1 MIIPVIVPMNTAGW
15 QLVLTAGTTLGL
27 LVVGGLVCIVGLV
40 LYRLTFHPLARYPG
54 PLLGRVTNLYA
65 AYHAWKGDIHTDIW
79 RCHQRYGDH
88 IRYAPDRLTFN
99 TAQAITDIYGIGSR
113 VRKSKVYET
122 LVHQAPNTLTL
133 RDKKKHAQRRRIMS
147 QGFSDAAIRSFEPR
161 VLELVQRL
169 CEILQGD
176 LNSNDGKW
184 SKGQDMA
191 KWFDYLT
198 FDIMSALVFSAS
210 YDTLR
215 QEKFRPIINA
225 IEESNVRVS
234 VILQAPILTL
244 FRLDKRLFSRSI
256 LWRNRF
262 IKFIGRSVSER
273 VKKTKDTVTGKTL
286 RIDELGGEVAT
297 LIVAGSDTT
306 ATTLAATLFY
316 ISREPSVYERVT
328 REVRSCFASAEEIH
342 AGTQLN
348 SCRYLRACID
358 EALRLS
364 PPTGSAL

>member
-1 MIIPVIVPMNTAGW
+1 M
-15 QLVLTAGTTLGL
+15 
-27 LVVGGLVCIVGLV
+27 
-40 LYRLTFHPLARYPG
+40 
-54 PLLGRVTNLYA
+54 
-65 AYHAWKGDIHTDIW
+65 DIW
-79 RCHQRYGDH
+79 RCHQKYGNH

-99 TAQAITDIYGIGSR
+99 TAQAVMDIYGIGSR

-169 CEILQGD
+169 CGILQGD

-210 YDTLR
+210 YDTIR

-262 IKFIGRSVSER
+262 IKFIRRTVSER
-273 VKKTKDTVTGKTL
+273 VKKSSLLKERDVFSYLKSAKDTVTAKTL
-286 RIDELGGEVAT
+286 RIDELGGEAAT

-348 SCRYLRACID
+348 SCQYLRACID

-364 PPTGSAL
+364 PPAGSAL